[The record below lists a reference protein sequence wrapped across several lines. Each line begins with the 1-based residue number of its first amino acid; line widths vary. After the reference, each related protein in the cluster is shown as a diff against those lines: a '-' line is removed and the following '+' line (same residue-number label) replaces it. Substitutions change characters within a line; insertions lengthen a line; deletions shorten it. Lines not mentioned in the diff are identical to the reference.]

1 MIHPAWL
8 LTMLLTTAAFAA
20 PVREELLDWHD
31 KARNNRE
38 IPVKAYL
45 PEKSHS
51 PLPVI
56 LFSHG
61 LGGSREAAA
70 YLGRAWAADGF
81 ACFHLEHEGSN
92 TRALLR
98 AGGRAGAKSLASAP
112 AAVDRVGDVKFA
124 LDELT
129 RLNSDRQ
136 SKFFGRLDLNRV
148 GIAGH
153 SFGAQTSL
161 AVIGIRAFTPNGKTV
176 SAPDPRIRAAL
187 VLSPNGQPYRNFGE
201 KAYDGITVPIMFMTG
216 TNDYSPINDATPA
229 ERRLPFDHCRYS
241 DRSLITFAG
250 GDHMIF
256 SGRGTRPPN
265 KAFRG
270 DPVYHSLIAGLSL
283 RFWQASL
290 KNDPDALRFVRSEKA
305 MKEWVGDNADVEVE
319 SAKKQP
325 GTSNPR

>member
-45 PEKSHS
+45 PEKSNA

-112 AAVDRVGDVKFA
+112 AAIDRVGDVKFA

-129 RLNSDRQ
+129 RLNSDPK
-136 SKFFGRLDLNRV
+136 SPFHGKLDLNRV

-153 SFGAQTSL
+153 SFGAQTSM
-161 AVIGIRAFTPNGKTV
+161 AVIGTSAFIPNGTTV
-176 SAPDPRIRAAL
+176 SVRDPRIRAAV
-187 VLSPNGQPYRNFGE
+187 VLSPNGLPYRNYGE
-201 KAYDGITVPIMFMTG
+201 KAYSGVTVPIIFMTG
-216 TNDYSPINDATPA
+216 TDDYSPINEATPA
-229 ERRLPFDHCRYS
+229 ERRLPFEHCLNS
-241 DRSLITFAG
+241 ERSLITFAG

-256 SGRGTRPPN
+256 SGRGIRP
-265 KAFRG
+265 ADRSFRG
-270 DPVYHSLIAGLSL
+270 DRVYHPLIAELSL
-283 RFWQASL
+283 RFWQAYL
-290 KNDPDALRFVRSEKA
+290 KNNPWALRFVRSAEA
-305 MKEWVGDNADVEVE
+305 MKQAVGDNAQVEFRN
-319 SAKKQP
+319 AKK
-325 GTSNPR
+325 